1 MSTKAFAIGDY
12 VRFINEKQEGT
23 IRAILA
29 SGIIVVDIEDGFPIE
44 VLPRELVKVQQPA
57 QEISQPAARSVP
69 SIEKDEPPLPAAEAF
84 RVNQELRLLVIPSH
98 GRVTTGH
105 LQLYL
110 LNTTSLQLLF
120 SLNRVTNNRQTGIA
134 AGKAM
139 PGELRYLMEVKRDDL
154 IDYDQLRFIGL
165 VHEERLHTGHPI
177 IRKDFQLPVPD
188 LHQRFPFLP
197 SPYAFSQWVPLYRA
211 DEPITENE
219 QALYQKLQ
227 QEFSKSSRPASP
239 VQPQPPKKGG
249 SEHQYL
255 QQFGLSAGEIDLHIE
270 ELQPSIEGLSNAEI
284 VGIQMNCFRQEL
296 DKAILRKAKSIVF
309 IHGVGNGFLK
319 SEIRKE
325 LKAGGFPF
333 RDGDLLRYGY
343 GATEVLL

>member
-1 MSTKAFAIGDY
+1 MSQKGFAVGDY

-23 IRAILA
+23 IRAVLA

-44 VLPRELVKVQQPA
+44 VQAREIVKVQQQVTEKKPSSTRSNQAPPA
-57 QEISQPAARSVP
+57 
-69 SIEKDEPPLPAAEAF
+69 DEPPLPLAEAF
-84 RVNQELRLLVIPSH
+84 RVNQELRLLLIPAH
-98 GRVTTGH
+98 AKVTTGG
-105 LQLYL
+105 LQVYL
-110 LNTTSLQLLF
+110 LNTTSFQLLF

-134 AGKAM
+134 AGKSS
-139 PGELRYLMEVKRDDL
+139 PGELLYLMDLKREDFL
-154 IDYDQLRFIGL
+154 EHDQLRFTGL
-165 VHEERLHTGHPI
+165 VHEVRPHSGHPV

-197 SPYAFSQWVPLYRA
+197 SPYAFSQWMTLYRA
-211 DEPITENE
+211 HEPIPENE

-227 QEFSKSSRPASP
+227 QEFGKSSRPAAP
-239 VQPQPPKKGG
+239 VQPQPTKKGG
-249 SEHQYL
+249 SDHHYL
-255 QQFGLSAGEIDLHIE
+255 QQFGLSSNEIDLHIE
-270 ELQPSIEGLSNAEI
+270 ELQTSIEGLTNAEI

-296 DKAILRKAKSIVF
+296 DKAILRKAKSIIF

-325 LKAGGFPF
+325 LKASGFHF
-333 RDGDLLRYGY
+333 KDGEPTRYGY